1 MAAQDYIEQ
10 QFAAV
15 RFSANFHKPIL
26 LRMASALRASS
37 ARRTQLPAASPK
49 TAARGCQ

>member
-1 MAAQDYIEQ
+1 MAAQDDFEQ
-10 QFAAV
+10 QFAAA
-15 RFSANFHKPIL
+15 RFSANFHKPII
-26 LRMASALRASS
+26 LRMVSAPRASS